1 MRQIEGAVVDGA
13 LLWVR
18 GGSNRWDW
26 DAEVFPADL
35 LKVWPKH
42 AADASL
48 PRLFGDATA
57 PTEPHMLR
65 KQLED
70 AVNWHNQPIPERTEL
85 RRLTEA
91 VAELREAVRAAVRMR
106 QLRDVPADVLE
117 ERCRQAIADV
127 DGELIALL
135 ACGQFVAFLD
145 TVYGFERLPNAGYWL
160 LTDGSARA
168 EAIRTPPAQAN
179 ENPETAPAC
188 FLPG

>member
-1 MRQIEGAVVDGA
+1 MV

-18 GGSNRWDW
+18 GGSNRWGW
-26 DAEVFPADL
+26 DAEVFRADL

-91 VAELREAVRAAVRMR
+91 VAELREAVGLLFGCASCATFRPMWWRKDAVRPSRM
-106 QLRDVPADVLE
+106 
-117 ERCRQAIADV
+117 
-127 DGELIALL
+127 
-135 ACGQFVAFLD
+135 
-145 TVYGFERLPNAGYWL
+145 
-160 LTDGSARA
+160 
-168 EAIRTPPAQAN
+168 
-179 ENPETAPAC
+179 
-188 FLPG
+188 